1 MFPNIRAKHSFTT
14 NHSEFLNLTEYGK
27 QYLNEKIET
36 LGRETLSKNSTVK
49 TNIRKPA
56 LHIKNAK
63 R

>member
-1 MFPNIRAKHSFTT
+1 MENK
-14 NHSEFLNLTEYGK
+14 
-27 QYLNEKIET
+27 YLNEKIET